1 MDKIIDIMSQ
11 KVIDKEW
18 SDYELRHKEYKGI
31 TLGSY
36 QYKDIIDDFQS
47 LGYIKML
54 MKNYFIRD
62 YEVVERYSD
71 GAAGISIYI
80 EKEQFSKI
88 EYFLKNVKSEKIAK
102 RNTV

>member
-1 MDKIIDIMSQ
+1 MDKIIDILSQ

-18 SDYELRHKEYKGI
+18 NDYELRYKEYKGI

-54 MKNYFIRD
+54 MENYFIRD
-62 YEVVERYSD
+62 YEIVERYSD

-88 EYFLKNVKSEKIAK
+88 EYFLKNVKSEKITK

>member
-1 MDKIIDIMSQ
+1 MDKIIDVLSQ

-18 SDYELRHKEYKGI
+18 NDYELRHKEYKGI

-54 MKNYFIRD
+54 MKNYFVWD
-62 YEVVERYSD
+62 YEIIERHGD
-71 GAAGISIYI
+71 GVSGISIYI

-88 EYFLKNVKSEKIAK
+88 EYFLKNVKSEKITK